1 MDPDPTVPASPSGSP
16 FPPSDGY
23 EEPDSFDPLEPPPL
37 DWRSDSS
44 VDGGYDDDLKDFVDG
59 LDKTS
64 PDPPEH
70 GANRDP
76 TQEDGTEKLKVLA
89 NFEGVYEDALNKASP
104 GPSHESPLDP
114 TEQNGMEK
122 QNVLAN
128 LEAPHEEYLNKA
140 SPDVLHTTR
149 TKQQDPMLGLVLE
162 KSNVS
167 APSEV
172 VPADIFDKSSPAP
185 SHVTSQHPTQ
195 QNGMEKRNVLANL
208 EAVYEPGLN
217 KESPGPWHESS
228 HETMQENGKEKRQ
241 FLTSLED
248 THEDCLNKA
257 IPNPLL
263 FEGLGKSNV
272 LATSKGVLADLL
284 DNAIPDPSHES
295 SKYPTQLNKMEMTK
309 VWANLEGV
317 YEDCLNKTSPDLPHR
332 SVNEA
337 TQGKVLEKSN
347 VLVNFQGVHGDS
359 LDPKSS
365 GVDVADG
372 CVNVLARQPASNRF
386 NPFLNVADSDDN
398 VEREFADS
406 MNGYDKEISKRKV
419 YKVLEGDG
427 ISHLQV
433 YTEDN
438 YGLSCESQEY
448 ATQTGEI
455 AKISEFSAIDGAEDI
470 HLRNFGEMES
480 GAGVVA
486 DEDHSRIQSLL
497 SQLQLRKEEEEES
510 YPTAS
515 TPSRTAQCPARA
527 SSPEADETTGLLFSE
542 DHQRD
547 AVELLQASAVPP
559 LSGDVDAVV
568 SVSYNQ
574 DDTRKFW
581 GRYDKAPAHTQRQDS
596 LCSQPD
602 DEEPEPVWMKLGEEP
617 PDQDPETQ
625 EEAEPSYKD
634 VPGPCDPEDLL
645 DGVIFGAKYLGSTQI
660 RSDRNPS
667 TNARMSQAQE
677 AVDRIKAPEGE
688 SQPMTEVDLFI
699 STKRIKVLTAD
710 TQEAMMD
717 HPLQMI
723 SYIADMEQVV
733 VLMARRKR
741 KGAETEEKK
750 KCLMICHVFT
760 SDDAQVIA
768 QAIGQ
773 AFGVA
778 YQQFLLVNG
787 IKASDLKPG
796 EYSHYLE
803 SQELYNGELAHF
815 CDAQNIKEVA
825 ITKPPGEMLGLAVVE
840 SGWGSILPTVV
851 VANMLHGGP
860 AERCGELSIGDRIM
874 SVNGTSLVGLPIS
887 TCHNIIKDL
896 KSQKYVK
903 LSLVHCP
910 PVTMAII
917 RRPEPKYQLGFSVED
932 GIICSLMRG
941 GIAERGGIRVGHRII
956 EINGQSVVATTHDKI
971 IQTLSTA
978 VGEIHLKT
986 MPASTYRL
994 LTGQEQP
1001 VYL

>member
-1 MDPDPTVPASPSGSP
+1 MRGGISEEQHLFRSLRVLLLLKTKLCRETSSLCAEERSRLQSQLRSELLSVVSNAADLFNAVHWMPPGFLWAGRFPDWTVGLLGSISSVIDQNMDPDPTVPASPSGSP

-114 TEQNGMEK
+114 TEQN
-122 QNVLAN
+122 
-128 LEAPHEEYLNKA
+128 
-140 SPDVLHTTR
+140 
-149 TKQQDPMLGLVLE
+149 
-162 KSNVS
+162 
-167 APSEV
+167 
-172 VPADIFDKSSPAP
+172 
-185 SHVTSQHPTQ
+185 
-195 QNGMEKRNVLANL
+195 
-208 EAVYEPGLN
+208 
-217 KESPGPWHESS
+217 
-228 HETMQENGKEKRQ
+228 
-241 FLTSLED
+241 
-248 THEDCLNKA
+248 
-257 IPNPLL
+257 
-263 FEGLGKSNV
+263 
-272 LATSKGVLADLL
+272 
-284 DNAIPDPSHES
+284 
-295 SKYPTQLNKMEMTK
+295 
-309 VWANLEGV
+309 
-317 YEDCLNKTSPDLPHR
+317 
-332 SVNEA
+332 
-337 TQGKVLEKSN
+337 
-347 VLVNFQGVHGDS
+347 
-359 LDPKSS
+359 
-365 GVDVADG
+365 
-372 CVNVLARQPASNRF
+372 
-386 NPFLNVADSDDN
+386 
-398 VEREFADS
+398 
-406 MNGYDKEISKRKV
+406 
-419 YKVLEGDG
+419 
-427 ISHLQV
+427 
-433 YTEDN
+433 
-438 YGLSCESQEY
+438 
-448 ATQTGEI
+448 
-455 AKISEFSAIDGAEDI
+455 
-470 HLRNFGEMES
+470 
-480 GAGVVA
+480 GVVA